1 MIDLLDI
8 FNGTY
13 EKTFVGTYYEKMPTE
28 ETNGVRFDYEYQ
40 EPKEKHYQM
49 MFGNVQGSE
58 AYSTAIKTK
67 DAKEWKINSYI
78 ALQDGTFY
86 TIVSVS
92 KDNQSGNKE
101 QARFLSALTDIN
113 YIVRLQE
120 KDNPFRLR

>member
-28 ETNGVRFDYEYQ
+28 ETNGVKFDYEYLDT
-40 EPKEKHYQM
+40 KEKHYQM
-49 MFGNVQGSE
+49 IFGNVAGSE
-58 AYSTAIKTK
+58 SYSTAIKTK
-67 DAKEWKINSYI
+67 DAYKWKVNSYI

-86 TIVSVS
+86 TIISVA

-101 QARFLSALTDIN
+101 QARYLSTLTGVD
-113 YIVRLQE
+113 YVVRLQE
-120 KDNPFRLR
+120 HDNPFMLR